1 MLMLSPEHRAE
12 LRRRGM
18 PDVEIDRRGY
28 RSLPPEGPP
37 WTREDLARHLADIH
51 MVETLLGVPGIVRR
65 TSKTT
70 NKTRLTIA
78 GPAGLVIPVRDLAA
92 RVIALL
98 VRPDVPPSPSVKY
111 LWLSSGRDGGPGP
124 GAPAHV
130 PLTMPSAPVA
140 KGGIVCV
147 YEGVLKSDVAAALD
161 PERLPAVGIPGHN
174 GWPKAIPILRD
185 MAPRIVRYFPD
196 PDCWDPDPRKASIGG
211 SLRAFWA
218 ALKSEGFIPELGRFP
233 DAEAR

>member
-1 MLMLSPEHRAE
+1 MLTLDPKHRAE
-12 LRRRGM
+12 LRGRGM
-18 PDVEIDRRGY
+18 PDTEIDRRGY

-37 WTREDLARHLADIH
+37 WTREDLARRLADIH
-51 MVETLLGVPGIVRR
+51 GVETLLGVPGIVRR

-70 NKTRLTIA
+70 GKTYLTIA
-78 GPAGLVIPVRDLAA
+78 GMAGMLIPVRDLAG
-92 RVIALL
+92 RLIALL
-98 VRPDVPPSPSVKY
+98 DKPDKPPSPSVKY
-111 LWLSSGRDGGPGP
+111 LWITSARDRGPGP

-174 GWPKAIPILRD
+174 GWPKAIPILRA
-185 MAPRIVRYFPD
+185 MAPRVVRYFPD
-196 PDCWDPDPRKASIGG
+196 PDAWDPDPRKASIGA

-218 ALKSEGFIPELGRFP
+218 ALKSEGFIPELGGAC
-233 DAEAR
+233 AED

>member
-1 MLMLSPEHRAE
+1 MLTLSPEHRAE
-12 LRRRGM
+12 LRRRGLS
-18 PDVEIDRRGY
+18 DIEIDRRGY

-51 MVETLLGVPGIVRR
+51 GVEAALGVPGIVQR
-65 TSKTT
+65 TSKITG
-70 NKTRLTIA
+70 KPYLTIA
-78 GPAGLVIPVRDLAA
+78 GMAGLLIPIRNLATH
-92 RVIALL
+92 VIALL
-98 VRPDVPPSPSVKY
+98 VKPDAPVNGAKY
-111 LWLSSGRDGGPGP
+111 LWITSTRDGGPGP
-124 GAPAHV
+124 GTPAHV
-130 PLTMPSAPVA
+130 PLTMPDAPEA

-147 YEGVLKSDVAAALD
+147 YEGILKSDVSAALD
-161 PERLPAVGIPGHN
+161 LARLPAIGIPGHN
-174 GWPKAIPILRD
+174 GWPKAIPILRA